1 MHRNYKSGIY
11 YNNKIRYTQLNNTK
25 TKEINL
31 TTNLTDMTT
40 LNIKTKKNYKGLEK
54 YKNKFIINDY

>member
-1 MHRNYKSGIY
+1 MHRNYKSGIH
-11 YNNKIRYTQLNNTK
+11 YNNKILYTQLNNSK
-25 TKEINL
+25 TKEIRLTNNL
-31 TTNLTDMTT
+31 TEVSK